1 MGSVEKRFYGVASA
15 MVSTMRL
22 LGQMLSMGLALM
34 VFALFIG
41 SVRITPVQYPALL
54 KSIQTIFMI
63 CTALCFVG
71 IFASVAQGK
80 KKPITGSCP
89 PFQSAPPLLN
99 FPRKR
104 YDSSKRIHDPPE
116 QGGKEKIG

>member
-41 SVRITPVQYPALL
+41 NVRITPVQYPALL
-54 KSIQTIFMI
+54 NSIHTVFLI
-63 CTALCFVG
+63 CTVLCFVG
-71 IFASVAQGK
+71 IFVSLARGNRK
-80 KKPITGSCP
+80 KIEIS
-89 PFQSAPPLLN
+89 
-99 FPRKR
+99 
-104 YDSSKRIHDPPE
+104 
-116 QGGKEKIG
+116 